1 MFLRSIRFRLTLWY
15 SLTLA
20 VILAASGVFW
30 HAYLGRNLLWQ
41 IDEKLLIIAE
51 DVRFFHR
58 EIATPAGGDHCPG
71 LEDFVRRHDWQEF
84 VQILDE
90 SGEIACAS
98 SNIDSFRLPLGEM
111 AQQHVLHGANY
122 FETVRGVQP
131 YPLRLLS
138 YPVIEDGEL
147 VDIIQVGESQ
157 EGMARTLA
165 GLRLTFLVFS
175 PLALLILILGG
186 WYLAGQALAPMVR
199 MARAARQI
207 TAENLSERL
216 PVEQTGDE
224 IALLADNFNAMLAR
238 LEASFRKIRQF
249 SGDASHELR
258 TPLAIL
264 RGETEVTLR
273 WARDPEE
280 YRRTLESNLEE
291 INRMGR
297 IIEDL
302 LTLAKSD
309 AGELPL
315 EIRELSLSDLLQEL
329 YLQGNTLGEGKG
341 IAVTLRLEVAE
352 EIRLRGDEL
361 RLRQMFLNLIA
372 NGIKYTPSG
381 GRVEISLAVQGEDAV
396 VSVTDTGIGIPAE
409 HIPHI
414 FDRFYRIDKAR
425 NRADGG
431 TGLGLAISKGM
442 VEAHAGRITVA
453 SVPGQGSTFTVILP
467 LQGPES
473 RPRPAAADPS

>member
-1 MFLRSIRFRLTLWY
+1 MFFSSIRFRLTLWY

-20 VILAASGVFW
+20 VLLAASGVFW
-30 HAYLGRNLLWQ
+30 HGYLSRSLLRQ
-41 IDEKLLIIAE
+41 MDEKLLAVAQ
-51 DVRFFHR
+51 DVRYFHR
-58 EIATPAGGDHCPG
+58 EVAPPAGDEHCPG
-71 LEDFVRRHDWQEF
+71 LEGFVLRHDGTEF

-90 SGEIACAS
+90 TGKIACTS
-98 SNIDSFRLPLGEM
+98 SNMDSFRLPLSPA
-111 AQQHVLHGANY
+111 AQLHVRHGATY
-122 FETVRGVQP
+122 FETVSGLLP
-131 YPLRLLS
+131 SPLRLLS
-138 YPVIEDGEL
+138 FPVIEDSHL

-157 EGMARTLA
+157 AVMAHTL
-165 GLRLTFLVFS
+165 GDLRQTFLVFS
-175 PLALLILILGG
+175 PLALLILIVGG
-186 WYLAGQALAPMVR
+186 WYLAGQALAPMAR
-199 MARAARQI
+199 MARAARQV
-207 TAENLSERL
+207 TAENLSQRL
-216 PVEQTGDE
+216 PVEHPGDE
-224 IALLADNFNAMLAR
+224 IAMLAENVNAMLAR
-238 LEASFRKIRQF
+238 LEESFRRIRQF

-291 INRMGR
+291 ISRMGR

-329 YLQGNTLGEGKG
+329 YLQGNTLGESRS
-341 IAVTLRLEVAE
+341 IAVKLRLEVTE
-352 EIRLRGDEL
+352 EIRIRGDEL

-372 NGIKYTPSG
+372 NGIKYTPPG
-381 GRVEISLAVQGEDAV
+381 GEVEICLAVRQEEAV
-396 VSVTDTGIGIPAE
+396 VSVHDTGIGIPPE
-409 HIPHI
+409 HLPHI

-453 SVPGQGSTFTVILP
+453 STPGKGSTFTVFLP
-467 LQGPES
+467 LQGPE
-473 RPRPAAADPS
+473 RPIRPA